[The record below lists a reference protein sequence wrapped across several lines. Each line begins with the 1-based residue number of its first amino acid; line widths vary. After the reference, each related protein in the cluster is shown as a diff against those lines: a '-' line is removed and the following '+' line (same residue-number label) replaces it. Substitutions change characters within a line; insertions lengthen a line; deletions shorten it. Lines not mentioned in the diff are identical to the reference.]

1 MALSFLLWNIKTT
14 DNIIIDN
21 MSKKSGLGK
30 GLDALIPIT
39 DSQIQEGGV
48 TQIPIAN
55 IVPNPRQ
62 PRARFDPG
70 ELEELAISI
79 REHGV
84 IQPLIVTQ
92 TESAEQYTLIA
103 GERRLMA
110 AQLVELREVPV
121 IIRGASDQQLVELAL
136 VENVQRADLGPLEAA
151 EAYRQ
156 LTEDFK
162 LSHEEIAAR
171 VGKSRVS
178 ITNTLRLLNLPD
190 EVKVALV
197 EGNISEGHARALLA
211 LPTGQAQSAALQS
224 ILKHDLNVRQTEELV
239 RKLSGEKPKK
249 QPSPTPNPEI
259 KALEESLRQHLGT
272 RVTLNQKRKGGTLTI
287 HYYSAEE
294 LDTILNLILGETD

>member
-1 MALSFLLWNIKTT
+1 MN
-14 DNIIIDN
+14 
-21 MSKKSGLGK
+21 KKSGLGK

-110 AQLVELREVPV
+110 AKLVELRQVPV

-136 VENVQRADLGPLEAA
+136 VENVQRADLGPLEVA

-178 ITNTLRLLNLPD
+178 ITNTLRLLNLPVQ
-190 EVKVALV
+190 VKEALV

-249 QPSPTPNPEI
+249 QPSPIPNPEI